1 MSGKR
6 KYAIAAAAGAILLL
20 GCLAAVL
27 LAWGNKNIITIN
39 GIPVEKDEIIMY
51 IQDERADICSWFYR
65 NYQADCNAED
75 FWEKEYEGIR
85 QSDVVII
92 LTPQGRGTHI
102 ELGMAIA
109 LNKIIYLCHHDDT
122 YFKCDKNTS
131 TFYWL
136 PQVNQFIGNTQ
147 EIAEEVLKLQ

>member
-1 MSGKR
+1 MKFYIASSLVNYEQVRDLSRLLRNAGWEHTFDWTLYCPVKENDAETLMSVG
-6 KYAIAAAAGAILLL
+6 
-20 GCLAAVL
+20 
-27 LAWGNKNIITIN
+27 
-39 GIPVEKDEIIMY
+39 
-51 IQDERADICSWFYR
+51 
-65 NYQADCNAED
+65 
-75 FWEKEYEGIR
+75 EKEYEGIR

-131 TFYWL
+131 TFY
-136 PQVNQFIGNTQ
+136 
-147 EIAEEVLKLQ
+147 